1 MRKVILFLICSTMLM
16 GSMTHALRFGPVPK
30 TTIPDKQMVKFLP
43 PHNEALEKA
52 LTVHNLLTEIPALRV
67 MADQQKELKAS
78 LKEMQRIYDDL
89 KKCNEKRLK
98 RFKNAPQVLN
108 KLREAYRT
116 RTQNL
121 EADLPY
127 DENSIVPRSLAER
140 SRLLSQKQDIEV
152 ELLTD
157 ALKNGQKWGGE
168 IAGKKDVSVPA
179 NLKEK
184 LQGIGLEDLDM
195 AEDVSINA
203 KQADID
209 FDRTFAEMQQR
220 FVRQLSSVGLD
231 FPEFNA
237 ARSTD
242 IYQVQK
248 ALQELKEKYVSE
260 AKEYIAKLD
269 EQDAAYPRAVE
280 RRAAR
285 TQNKR
290 KVVKQAQ
297 ADFPEVFSDMTSLDQ
312 QTPQQR
318 QQIVV
323 TALEKDKEGSVFLTE
338 TNAIEIDQKIAEGKA
353 NQAMLQRVQDQM
365 HSYMD
370 RVKTSSPQQD
380 FDFDQ
385 CDLG

>member
-1 MRKVILFLICSTMLM
+1 MRKVILFFICSTMLV
-16 GSMTHALRFGPVPK
+16 SSVSHALRFGPVPK

-43 PHNEALEKA
+43 TRNEALEKA
-52 LTVHNLLTEIPALRV
+52 LTVHNLMTEIPALRV
-67 MADQQKELKAS
+67 MADQQKELKSS
-78 LKEMQRIYDDL
+78 LKEVQRIYDDL

-108 KLREAYRT
+108 KLKEAYRT

-140 SRLLSQKQDIEV
+140 SRLSSKKQDIEV

-168 IAGKKDVSVPA
+168 VVGKKDVSVPE
-179 NLKEK
+179 NLKAK
-184 LQGIGLEDLDM
+184 LSGLGLEDLNM

-209 FDRTFAEMQQR
+209 FDRTFKEMQER
-220 FVRQLSSVGLD
+220 FVQQLASVGLE

-237 ARSTD
+237 SRSAD

-248 ALQELKEKYVSE
+248 ALQELKEKYVNE
-260 AKEYIAKLD
+260 AKEHIAKLD

-285 TQNKR
+285 TQNKQ
-290 KVVKQAQ
+290 KVLKQAQ
-297 ADFPEVFSDMTSLDQ
+297 ADFPEAFSDMTSLDQ

-370 RVKTSSPQQD
+370 RVKTSSPQQN

-385 CDLG
+385 CDLS